1 VGRPGYPGHEG
12 LGAMIRLR
20 PWFRDAGSDTG
31 IGRRDPV
38 EARQWLDRQ
47 IIDDADAGQLR
58 WYAAGLHEGTDWWR
72 LDDAQ
77 VKDQLAAALDEG
89 RLRTGQ
95 GAKVEL
101 RPLDQLQPVPLPA
114 LPAPASS
121 PRAAPAPAPAAPVET
136 TFAPNLDVAAQ
147 VAVLLQAA
155 RDGVPFCEECERAKR
170 ERAAPP
176 SAPAALAEAPM
187 TRNPEV
193 DAQVAAQVAVLL
205 QAAQDGAPFCEEC
218 ERARGQR
225 DEAIA

>member
-1 VGRPGYPGHEG
+1 
-12 LGAMIRLR
+12 MIRSR
-20 PWFRDAGSDTG
+20 PWFRDAGSDAG

-77 VKDQLAAALDEG
+77 VKEQLAAALDEG

-95 GAKVEL
+95 GAKVVL

-114 LPAPASS
+114 P
-121 PRAAPAPAPAAPVET
+121 PAAPVET

-147 VAVLLQAA
+147 VAVLVQAA
-155 RDGVPFCEECERAKR
+155 RDGMPFCEECERAKR
-170 ERAAPP
+170 ERA
-176 SAPAALAEAPM
+176 EA
-187 TRNPEV
+187 T
-193 DAQVAAQVAVLL
+193 A
-205 QAAQDGAPFCEEC
+205 
-218 ERARGQR
+218 
-225 DEAIA
+225 